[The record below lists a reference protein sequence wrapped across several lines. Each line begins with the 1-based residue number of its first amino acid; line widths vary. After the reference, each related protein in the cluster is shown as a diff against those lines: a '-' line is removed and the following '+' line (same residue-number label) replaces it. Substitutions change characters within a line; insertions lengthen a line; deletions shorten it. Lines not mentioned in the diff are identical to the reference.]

1 MTDTVAELLTLIE
14 ESVKGEV
21 TSAKNDMVEG
31 ATSFELGR
39 LEGLELA
46 KDIIESAFYQYDAM
60 CNRSEYS
67 A

>member
-1 MTDTVAELLTLIE
+1 MVNTVAELLTLLE
-14 ESVKGEV
+14 ESVKKEV
-21 TSAKNDMVEG
+21 ASSKDDMVEG

-46 KDIIESAFYQYDAM
+46 KDIIEDAFYQYDAM
-60 CNRSEYS
+60 CDRSEYS